1 MGFSYDKLWKML
13 IDNNMNKTDLQKA
26 IGTTP
31 TTIAKMGKNQ
41 NVNMSTLAK
50 ICECF
55 KCDIG
60 DILEYEQEND

>member
-1 MGFSYDKLWKML
+1 MGFSYRKLWKML
-13 IDNNMNKTDLQKA
+13 IDENMNKTDLQKA

-31 TTIAKMGKNQ
+31 TTIAKMGRNQ
-41 NVNMSTLAK
+41 NVNMNTLAK
-50 ICECF
+50 ICEFF